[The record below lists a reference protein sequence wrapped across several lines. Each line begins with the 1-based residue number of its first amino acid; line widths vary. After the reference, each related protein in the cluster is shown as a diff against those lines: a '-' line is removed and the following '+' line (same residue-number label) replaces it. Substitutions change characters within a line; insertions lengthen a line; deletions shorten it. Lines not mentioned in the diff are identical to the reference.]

1 MFNLHIPVQT
11 RLELLKDWKSYQFK
25 KIQDSCGHI
34 KFKDGKC
41 EACDLE
47 CEHWEWDEGLCLD
60 CGKEY
65 EGYDFRNEPEYW
77 EDR

>member
-47 CEHWEWDEGLCLD
+47 CEHWEWD
-60 CGKEY
+60 
-65 EGYDFRNEPEYW
+65 
-77 EDR
+77 